1 MVKGVTSGGFAFEY
15 DEARLDDMRYVDI
28 LTKVIDPASSL
39 LDKVSG
45 ASRLVSM
52 LLGEPMKA
60 ALYAHIGAAHE
71 GRVPRAELETAL
83 AEIMTAA
90 GEDAEGN
97 F

>member
-28 LTKVIDPASSL
+28 LTKVIDPESSL

-52 LLGEPMKA
+52 LLGEDMKQ
-60 ALYAHIGAAHE
+60 ALYDHIGRAHE
-71 GRVPRAELETAL
+71 GRVPRDELETAL
-83 AEIMTAA
+83 EEIMAAA
-90 GEDAEGN
+90 GKDAEKN
-97 F
+97 S